1 MTEAPSRATVLR
13 LARYLRILEKLK
25 NLGLVKVFSNNLG
38 DAVGVSAAAVR
49 KDLATFGIQGNKRGG
64 YSIETLIGRL
74 NELLGKRSDQDVVLV
89 GCGRIGSALL
99 SYREFEKEGLRIVA
113 GFDVDERLHRAG
125 PPPVLPLERLE
136 AFVRDRGIRIAIMA
150 VPETAAQRVFERLR
164 AAGIEGVLN
173 FAPSE
178 LKCSTPECEE
188 GCPDGCVVQ
197 NVNIGLE
204 LENLFYM
211 VNLRPTS

>member
-1 MTEAPSRATVLR
+1 MTVTPRRATVLR

-25 NLGLVKVFSNNLG
+25 ALGLVKVFSNNLG

-49 KDLATFGIQGNKRGG
+49 KDLATLDIQGNKRGG
-64 YSIETLIGRL
+64 YSIDTLIGRL
-74 NELLGKRSDQDVVLV
+74 RELLGKLNDQEIVLV

-99 SYREFEKEGLRIVA
+99 SYSEFEKEDLRIVA

-125 PPPVLPLERLE
+125 PPPVLPIERLE
-136 AFVRDRGIRIAIMA
+136 AFVRERGIRIAIMA
-150 VPETAAQRVFERLR
+150 VPETAAGKVFERLR

-173 FAPSE
+173 FAPTE
-178 LKCSTPECEE
+178 LKCASAECEE

-204 LENLFYM
+204 LENLCYM
-211 VNLRPTS
+211 VTLRPTP